1 MTIVGTASYG
11 HTLMRVRT
19 MSDGKIQ
26 RRDETVAAI
35 GKLAEAYAARGDWT
49 TFAKLLFPGAAT
61 DGDGEKCEKL
71 CLHCLSPDRHEHV
84 QTNCATRQVQ
94 RLLYSSAT
102 TLASCSNFF
111 KLMGELASGEE
122 SFMKESVV
130 ENFTVTPLSVLT

>member
-1 MTIVGTASYG
+1 MPKQ
-11 HTLMRVRT
+11 
-19 MSDGKIQ
+19 KIL
-26 RRDETVAAI
+26 EAAI

-71 CLHCLSPDRHEHV
+71 CLHCLPADRHEHV

-102 TLASCSNFF
+102 TLASGTNFF

-122 SFMKESVV
+122 SFMKGSVV

>member
-1 MTIVGTASYG
+1 MAPQKPS
-11 HTLMRVRT
+11 HPPPH
-19 MSDGKIQ
+19 DQ
-26 RRDETVAAI
+26 
-35 GKLAEAYAARGDWT
+35 ARKTHPSVNKSQPQKTKNG
-49 TFAKLLFPGAAT
+49 FQKKSPGAAT

-71 CLHCLSPDRHEHV
+71 CLRCLSPDRHEHV